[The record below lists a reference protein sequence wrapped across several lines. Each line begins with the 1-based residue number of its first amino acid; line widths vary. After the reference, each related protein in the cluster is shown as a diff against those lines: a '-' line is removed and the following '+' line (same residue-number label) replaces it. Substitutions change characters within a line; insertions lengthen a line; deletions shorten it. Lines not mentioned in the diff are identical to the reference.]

1 MKSFFRIA
9 AAWCALAASPVLW
22 ADNAPEPLKGLVL
35 WQDSAKSN
43 PALSNAISLE
53 FSYFLPCDAAVAQ
66 LPGGA
71 VKYDWRK
78 FDTLLAD
85 IASRGHQAIVRFRYA
100 HPGEELGLSLL
111 GRITCARAL
120 GAATAGCSGH
130 KL

>member
-78 FDTLLAD
+78 FGRRHNFLWGLLW
-85 IASRGHQAIVRFRYA
+85 S
-100 HPGEELGLSLL
+100 
-111 GRITCARAL
+111 GRHRLPIQFWRE
-120 GAATAGCSGH
+120 
-130 KL
+130 